1 MNLAPL
7 IANTFIEVCKYIH
20 NRIMQYLSS
29 KSKAIMLLICTAI
42 LWSKGGFLIKYIQW
56 HPVAIAGGRSIL
68 AALIM
73 WAYVKKPK
81 FTWSSIQIM
90 GAVAYALTVIL
101 FVIANKLTTA
111 ANSIL
116 LLYTGPIYVAL
127 LSFWF
132 LKEKITTIDWITIL
146 TVIGGMALFFMEKLS
161 HDGLLGNVIAILA
174 GISFAWLALCLRKQK
189 DESPLESL
197 ILGNI
202 LTGIIGLPFIID
214 SGIPSQQSM
223 IALIVL
229 GVFQLG
235 IPYILYSK
243 AIKHVSALDAVLIPV
258 LEPILNPIWVFL
270 LLGES
275 IGILPMFGGAIII
288 IAITIRAI
296 LYRTKTQ

>member
-1 MNLAPL
+1 
-7 IANTFIEVCKYIH
+7 
-20 NRIMQYLSS
+20 
-29 KSKAIMLLICTAI
+29 
-42 LWSKGGFLIKYIQW
+42 
-56 HPVAIAGGRSIL
+56 
-68 AALIM
+68 
-73 WAYVKKPK
+73 
-81 FTWSSIQIM
+81 M

-111 ANSIL
+111 ANAIL

-127 LSFWF
+127 FSFWF

-161 HDGLLGNVIAILA
+161 HDGLLGNIIAILA

-235 IPYILYSK
+235 LPYILYSK

-275 IGILPMFGGAIII
+275 IGIWPMIGGAIII

>member
-1 MNLAPL
+1 
-7 IANTFIEVCKYIH
+7 
-20 NRIMQYLSS
+20 MQYLSS
-29 KSKAIMLLICTAI
+29 KSKAIILLICTAI

-90 GAVAYALTVIL
+90 GAIAYALTVIL

-235 IPYILYSK
+235 LPYILYSK

-275 IGILPMFGGAIII
+275 IGIWPMIGGAIII

>member
-1 MNLAPL
+1 M
-7 IANTFIEVCKYIH
+7 
-20 NRIMQYLSS
+20 SS
-29 KSKAIMLLICTAI
+29 KSKAIILLICTAI
-42 LWSKGGFLIKYIQW
+42 LWSKGGFLIKLIDW
-56 HPVAIAGGRSIL
+56 HPVAIAGGRSII

-81 FTWSSIQIM
+81 FTWSNIQIM

-127 LSFWF
+127 FSYWF
-132 LKEKITTIDWITIL
+132 LKEKITSLDWITIL
-146 TVIGGMALFFMEKLS
+146 VVIIGMTLFFMEKLS
-161 HDGLLGNVIAILA
+161 PDGILGNFIAILA
-174 GISFAWLALCLRKQK
+174 GIAFAWLAMCLRKQK
-189 DESPLESL
+189 DGSPLESL

-223 IALIVL
+223 IALFVL
-229 GVFQLG
+229 GIFQLG

-243 AIKHVSALDAVLIPV
+243 AVKHVSALDAVLIPV
-258 LEPILNPIWVFL
+258 LEPILNPLWVFL

-275 IGILPMFGGAIII
+275 IGMWPMIGGAIII
-288 IAITIRAI
+288 VAITTRSI
-296 LYRTKTQ
+296 LYKTKTH

>member
-1 MNLAPL
+1 M
-7 IANTFIEVCKYIH
+7 
-20 NRIMQYLSS
+20 SS
-29 KSKAIMLLICTAI
+29 KSKAIILLICTAI
-42 LWSKGGFLIKYIQW
+42 LWSKGGFLIKLIDW
-56 HPVAIAGGRSIL
+56 HPVAIAGGRSII

-81 FTWSSIQIM
+81 FTWSNIQIM

-127 LSFWF
+127 FSYWF
-132 LKEKITTIDWITIL
+132 LKEKITAIDWITIL
-146 TVIGGMALFFMEKLS
+146 VVIIGMTLFFMEKLS
-161 HDGLLGNVIAILA
+161 PDGILGNFIAILA
-174 GISFAWLALCLRKQK
+174 GIAFAWLAMCLRKQK

-223 IALIVL
+223 IALLVL
-229 GVFQLG
+229 GIFQLG

-243 AIKHVSALDAVLIPV
+243 AVKHVSALDAVLIPV
-258 LEPILNPIWVFL
+258 LEPILNPLWVFL

-275 IGILPMFGGAIII
+275 IGMWPMIGGAIII
-288 IAITIRAI
+288 VAITTRSI
-296 LYRTKTQ
+296 LYKTKTH

>member
-1 MNLAPL
+1 M
-7 IANTFIEVCKYIH
+7 
-20 NRIMQYLSS
+20 SS
-29 KSKAIMLLICTAI
+29 KSKAIILLICTAI
-42 LWSKGGFLIKYIQW
+42 LWSKGGFLIKFIHW
-56 HPVAIAGGRSIL
+56 HPVAIAGVRSII

-81 FTWSSIQIM
+81 FTWSNMQIM

-111 ANSIL
+111 ANTIL

-127 LSFWF
+127 FSYWF
-132 LKEKITTIDWITIL
+132 LKEKITSIDWITIV
-146 TVIGGMALFFMEKLS
+146 TVILGMTLFFMEKLNP
-161 HDGLLGNVIAILA
+161 DGILGNFIAILA
-174 GISFAWLALCLRKQK
+174 GIAFAWLAMCLRKQK

-202 LTGIIGLPFIID
+202 LTGLIGLPFIID

-223 IALIVL
+223 IALLVL
-229 GVFQLG
+229 GIFQLG

-243 AIKHVSALDAVLIPV
+243 AVKHVSALDAVLIPV
-258 LEPILNPIWVFL
+258 LEPILNPLWVFL

-275 IGILPMFGGAIII
+275 IGMLPMIGGAIII
-288 IAITIRAI
+288 VAITTRSI
-296 LYRTKTQ
+296 LYKTKTH

>member
-1 MNLAPL
+1 M
-7 IANTFIEVCKYIH
+7 
-20 NRIMQYLSS
+20 SS
-29 KSKAIMLLICTAI
+29 KSKAIILLICTAI
-42 LWSKGGFLIKYIQW
+42 LWSKGGFLIKLIDW
-56 HPVAIAGGRSIL
+56 HPVAIAGGRSII

-81 FTWSSIQIM
+81 FTWSNIQIM

-127 LSFWF
+127 FSYWF
-132 LKEKITTIDWITIL
+132 LKEKITAIDWITIL
-146 TVIGGMALFFMEKLS
+146 VVIIGMTLFFMEKLS
-161 HDGLLGNVIAILA
+161 PDGILGNFIAILA
-174 GISFAWLALCLRKQK
+174 GIAFAWLAMCLRKQK

-223 IALIVL
+223 IALFVL
-229 GVFQLG
+229 GIFQLG

-243 AIKHVSALDAVLIPV
+243 AVKHVSALDAVLIPV
-258 LEPILNPIWVFL
+258 LEPILNPLWVFL

-275 IGILPMFGGAIII
+275 IGMWPMIGGAIII
-288 IAITIRAI
+288 VAITTRSI
-296 LYRTKTQ
+296 LYKTKTH

>member
-1 MNLAPL
+1 
-7 IANTFIEVCKYIH
+7 
-20 NRIMQYLSS
+20 MQYLSS
-29 KSKAIMLLICTAI
+29 KSKAIILLICTAI

-111 ANSIL
+111 ANAIL

-127 LSFWF
+127 FSFWF

-161 HDGLLGNVIAILA
+161 HDGLLGNIIAILA

-235 IPYILYSK
+235 LPYILYSK

-275 IGILPMFGGAIII
+275 IGTWPMIGGAIII

>member
-1 MNLAPL
+1 
-7 IANTFIEVCKYIH
+7 
-20 NRIMQYLSS
+20 MQYLSS
-29 KSKAIMLLICTAI
+29 KSKAIILLICTAI

-90 GAVAYALTVIL
+90 GAIAYALTVIL

-275 IGILPMFGGAIII
+275 IGMWPMIGGAIII

>member
-1 MNLAPL
+1 M
-7 IANTFIEVCKYIH
+7 
-20 NRIMQYLSS
+20 SS
-29 KSKAIMLLICTAI
+29 KSKAIILLICTAI
-42 LWSKGGFLIKYIQW
+42 LWSKGGFLIKLIDW
-56 HPVAIAGGRSIL
+56 HPVAIAGGRSII

-81 FTWSSIQIM
+81 FTWSNIQIM

-116 LLYTGPIYVAL
+116 LQYTGPIYVAL
-127 LSFWF
+127 FSYWF
-132 LKEKITTIDWITIL
+132 LKEKITAIDWITIL
-146 TVIGGMALFFMEKLS
+146 TVILGMTLFFIEKLS
-161 HDGLLGNVIAILA
+161 PDGILGNFIAILA
-174 GISFAWLALCLRKQK
+174 GIAFAGLALCLRKQK
-189 DESPLESL
+189 DGSPLESL

-223 IALIVL
+223 IALFVL
-229 GVFQLG
+229 GIFQLG

-243 AIKHVSALDAVLIPV
+243 AVKHVSALDAVLIPV
-258 LEPILNPIWVFL
+258 LEPILNPLWVFL

-275 IGILPMFGGAIII
+275 IGMWPMIGGAIII
-288 IAITIRAI
+288 VAITTRSI
-296 LYRTKTQ
+296 LYKTKTH

>member
-1 MNLAPL
+1 
-7 IANTFIEVCKYIH
+7 
-20 NRIMQYLSS
+20 MQYLSS
-29 KSKAIMLLICTAI
+29 KSKAIILLICTAI

-111 ANSIL
+111 ANAIL
-116 LLYTGPIYVAL
+116 LQYTGPIYVAL
-127 LSFWF
+127 FSFWF

-161 HDGLLGNVIAILA
+161 HDGLLGNIIAILA

-235 IPYILYSK
+235 LPYILYSK

-275 IGILPMFGGAIII
+275 IGTWPMIGGAIII

>member
-1 MNLAPL
+1 
-7 IANTFIEVCKYIH
+7 
-20 NRIMQYLSS
+20 MQYLSS
-29 KSKAIMLLICTAI
+29 KSKAIFLLICTAI

-111 ANSIL
+111 ANAIL

-127 LSFWF
+127 FSFWF

-161 HDGLLGNVIAILA
+161 HDGLLGNIIAILA

-235 IPYILYSK
+235 LPYILYSK

-275 IGILPMFGGAIII
+275 IGIWPMIGGAIII

>member
-1 MNLAPL
+1 M
-7 IANTFIEVCKYIH
+7 
-20 NRIMQYLSS
+20 SS
-29 KSKAIMLLICTAI
+29 KSKAIILLICTAI
-42 LWSKGGFLIKYIQW
+42 LWSKGGFLIKLIDW
-56 HPVAIAGGRSIL
+56 HPVAIAGGRSII

-81 FTWSSIQIM
+81 FTWSNIQIM

-111 ANSIL
+111 ANTIL
-116 LLYTGPIYVAL
+116 LQYTGPIYVAL
-127 LSFWF
+127 FSYWF
-132 LKEKITTIDWITIL
+132 LKEKITAIDWITIHV
-146 TVIGGMALFFMEKLS
+146 VIIGMTLFFIEKLS
-161 HDGLLGNVIAILA
+161 PDGILGNLAAILA
-174 GISFAWLALCLRKQK
+174 GIAFGWLALCLRKQK

-223 IALIVL
+223 IALFVL
-229 GVFQLG
+229 GIFQLG

-243 AIKHVSALDAVLIPV
+243 AVKHVSALDAVLIPV
-258 LEPILNPIWVFL
+258 LEPILNPLWVFL

-275 IGILPMFGGAIII
+275 IGMWPMIGGAIII
-288 IAITIRAI
+288 VAITTRSI
-296 LYRTKTQ
+296 LYKTKTH